1 MPDWKSLIRARVAPL
16 SELDAAREADIVDEL
31 AQHVAEHYADL
42 VAAGI
47 AEADAVYRALA
58 PLNDPARLAREIAR
72 ADRPRRSAP
81 VPPPP
86 GGSWLGHVG
95 RDVHYALRLLRRSP
109 GFAAAAIVT
118 LALGIGANVAIF
130 SVVRAVVLKPAPY
143 RDPSRVVAFLNSR
156 SGGTTTIYSSSLP
169 DYEDWTRQLTSF
181 ESMGLMS
188 GWTFNIT
195 SLELPERVFGARVT
209 GSLFPTL
216 GTPPLIGRG
225 IEPADDQPGG
235 DEVVVLGYAVWQ
247 RLFAGDRSIVGRPVM
262 MEGRPHI
269 VIGVMPP
276 RFRFPMDDVE
286 LWAAIKDNM
295 TGMPR
300 NSRFMNVVGRL
311 KAGATLESAQA
322 ELDATAAQLEA
333 AYPET
338 NKGWRVR
345 LAGAHE
351 AVVGNTKPALMALA
365 GAVGFV
371 LLIACANVSNL
382 LLARASSRRRESTIR
397 LAVGASRGRL
407 VAQCLTEGI
416 VLSTIGG
423 VCGIAAAYGAIQ
435 AVVAFGPADIP
446 RLSETAV
453 DVPVLG
459 FALFVAI
466 LAGALPSL
474 APAMRA
480 LRASS
485 LKDGFD
491 DYSRTGRSRVGAI
504 LIVCEVALAMTLAVA
519 GALVLKSFARLTA
532 VPPGFNSERIL
543 SLKVFLTP
551 PRYRSVASEKQYIG
565 SALARMT
572 SVPGV
577 EAAAAISQLPLGDPS
592 SGQPFTIEGRTF
604 ESGERPNADYRA
616 VSPAYFD
623 TLRIPVRQGRVF
635 SEDDRD
641 GGAMV
646 VVVNE
651 AMARRF
657 WPHEDPVGRRIHW
670 VTGYPQFDT
679 APHTIVGVVAD
690 IKSASLDKPERPAVY
705 APYTQRAFPWMRW
718 SSFVV
723 RTHGEPESMA
733 RLIRQQLMKTDPLQP
748 IYQMAPLG
756 DVLAQSVAA
765 RRFHTGLLDLFALLA
780 LALCAVGV
788 YGTIGYWVAERSR
801 EIGVRMALG
810 ATGQGI
816 RSMVVARA
824 SALTAVGVVFGIGLS
839 LVTSRLLSSLLF
851 EVRPFD
857 ASTLATASVVVLAA
871 SAAAA
876 YVPARRASSVDP
888 LTVIRGE

>member
-1 MPDWKSLIRARVAPL
+1 MPDWQRLIRARVAPL

-31 AQHVAEHYADL
+31 AQHVAEHYAEL
-42 VAAGI
+42 VATGVAD
-47 AEADAVYRALA
+47 ADAVERALA
-58 PLNDPARLAREIAR
+58 PLNHPARVAREIAR
-72 ADRPRRSAP
+72 ADRPRRAAP
-81 VPPPP
+81 VPPPA
-86 GGSWLGHVG
+86 GGSVVGHAG
-95 RDVHYALRLLRRSP
+95 RDIRYALRLLRRAP

-130 SVVRAVVLKPAPY
+130 SVVRAVVLKPPPY
-143 RDPSRVVAFLNSR
+143 RDPTRVLSFLNSQ
-156 SGGTTTIYSSSLP
+156 SSAATQPGSSLP
-169 DYEDWTRQLTSF
+169 DYEDWKRQLTSF
-181 ESMGLMS
+181 ESMGLLS

-216 GTPPLIGRG
+216 GTAPLLGRG
-225 IEPADDQPGG
+225 IEPADDRPGG
-235 DEVVVLGYAVWQ
+235 DEVVVLGYAVWR
-247 RLFAGDRSIVGRPVM
+247 RLFAGDPGIVGRPVM

-276 RFRFPMDDVE
+276 RFRFPTGEVE

-311 KAGATLESAQA
+311 KAGVTLESAQA
-322 ELDATAAQLEA
+322 ELDATTAQLEA

-345 LAGAHE
+345 LVGAHE

-365 GAVGFV
+365 GAVGLV

-423 VCGIAAAYGAIQ
+423 VCGIAAAYGAVQ
-435 AVVAFGPADIP
+435 VVVAFGPADIP

-453 DVPVLG
+453 DAPVLG
-459 FALFVAI
+459 FALLVAI
-466 LAGALPSL
+466 LAGTLPSL

-480 LRASS
+480 SRASS
-485 LKDGFD
+485 LKDGFG
-491 DYSRTGRSRVGAI
+491 DYSTTGRSRVGAI

-543 SLKVFLTP
+543 TLKVFLTP
-551 PRYRSVASEKQYIG
+551 PGYRTVASAKQYIG
-565 SALARMT
+565 SAIVRMA

-604 ESGERPNADYRA
+604 APGERPAADYRA
-616 VSPAYFD
+616 ISPNYFD
-623 TLRIPVRQGRVF
+623 TLRIPVRQGRGI
-635 SEDDRD
+635 SEDDREN
-641 GGAMV
+641 GAMV

-657 WPHEDPVGRRIHW
+657 WPHEDPIGRRIHW
-670 VTGYPQFDT
+670 ATGYPQFDSP
-679 APHTIVGVVAD
+679 PHTIVGVVAD
-690 IKSASLDKPERPAVY
+690 IKSDGLDKPERPAVY

-723 RTHGEPESMA
+723 RTRGEPESMA
-733 RLIRQQLMKTDPLQP
+733 RLIRQELTKIDPLQP
-748 IYQMAPLG
+748 IYQVAPLD

-765 RRFHTGLLDLFALLA
+765 RRFHTGMIDLFALLA

-810 ATGQGI
+810 ATGRGI
-816 RSMVVARA
+816 RAMVVARA
-824 SALTAVGVVFGIGLS
+824 TTLTAAGVVLGIGLS

-851 EVRPFD
+851 AVRPSD
-857 ASTLATASVVVLAA
+857 AGTIATASVVVLAA

>member
-1 MPDWKSLIRARVAPL
+1 
-16 SELDAAREADIVDEL
+16 
-31 AQHVAEHYADL
+31 
-42 VAAGI
+42 
-47 AEADAVYRALA
+47 
-58 PLNDPARLAREIAR
+58 
-72 ADRPRRSAP
+72 
-81 VPPPP
+81 
-86 GGSWLGHVG
+86 
-95 RDVHYALRLLRRSP
+95 
-109 GFAAAAIVT
+109 
-118 LALGIGANVAIF
+118 
-130 SVVRAVVLKPAPY
+130 
-143 RDPSRVVAFLNSR
+143 
-156 SGGTTTIYSSSLP
+156 
-169 DYEDWTRQLTSF
+169 
-181 ESMGLMS
+181 
-188 GWTFNIT
+188 
-195 SLELPERVFGARVT
+195 
-209 GSLFPTL
+209 
-216 GTPPLIGRG
+216 
-225 IEPADDQPGG
+225 
-235 DEVVVLGYAVWQ
+235 
-247 RLFAGDRSIVGRPVM
+247 
-262 MEGRPHI
+262 
-269 VIGVMPP
+269 
-276 RFRFPMDDVE
+276 MDDVE

-407 VAQCLTEGI
+407 VAQCLMEGI

-670 VTGYPQFDT
+670 ATGYPQFDT
-679 APHTIVGVVAD
+679 ASP
-690 IKSASLDKPERPAVY
+690 
-705 APYTQRAFPWMRW
+705 
-718 SSFVV
+718 
-723 RTHGEPESMA
+723 
-733 RLIRQQLMKTDPLQP
+733 
-748 IYQMAPLG
+748 
-756 DVLAQSVAA
+756 
-765 RRFHTGLLDLFALLA
+765 
-780 LALCAVGV
+780 
-788 YGTIGYWVAERSR
+788 
-801 EIGVRMALG
+801 
-810 ATGQGI
+810 
-816 RSMVVARA
+816 
-824 SALTAVGVVFGIGLS
+824 
-839 LVTSRLLSSLLF
+839 TSRA
-851 EVRPFD
+851 P
-857 ASTLATASVVVLAA
+857 ASTNRKGRPSTPRTRSARFRGCAGAVSSCGRTASRNRW
-871 SAAAA
+871 
-876 YVPARRASSVDP
+876 P
-888 LTVIRGE
+888 G